1 MAGKGKKTFVAGEVL
16 LAQDVNDYLMDQSVM
31 NFASSAAR
39 SSAIPTPTEGMTTYV
54 SDRNQIESY
63 DGANWIS
70 TSGLTYIDTLSFTSV
85 SSVSFPN
92 DVFTSDY
99 DNYRLVLYL
108 DGVNS
113 GGQNI
118 ALRLR
123 AAGTDN
129 TSSNYQY
136 QRHGIVN
143 SVNFVDVPATTTSF
157 NTVIASNPL
166 STASL
171 QFDIIAPK
179 LTRKT
184 IVQGLSL
191 QTQSTLLFNIHYA
204 GQMTVTTAYDSLTL
218 FASASTITGVARLYG
233 YRN

>member
-1 MAGKGKKTFVAGEVL
+1 MATTTPNYGW
-16 LAQDVNDYLMDQSVM
+16 DVPTSSDYVK
-31 NFASSAAR
+31 
-39 SSAIPTPTEGMTTYV
+39 
-54 SDRNQIESY
+54 
-63 DGANWIS
+63 DGAVAIETLGDDIDAS
-70 TSGLTYIDTLSFTSV
+70 LYSITSGKDVGLSHIDTLSFTSV
-85 SSVSFPN
+85 SSVSFAD

-108 DGVNS
+108 DGANS
-113 GGQNI
+113 GSQNI

-123 AAGTDN
+123 SAGTDN

-143 SVNFVDVPATTTSF
+143 SINFVDVPATTTSF

-184 IVQGLSL
+184 VVQGLSL
-191 QTQSTLLFNIHYA
+191 QNQSALLFNIHYA
-204 GQMTVTTAYDSLTL
+204 GQMTVTTSYDALTL